1 MGLELALLSAKTG
14 ARALRFD
21 LRRQGGGLRLSR
33 PKAKP
38 HHSHRAH
45 APERARRAQTELKT
59 WQGLLRQRIGD
70 GFDDREIDVAD
81 KPNSEVE
88 VLRRRPPEL
97 RRDARASGD
106 EASQH
111 LSLRLR
117 NRQPEEGADPQR
129 TRAFFFQFS

>member
-1 MGLELALLSAKTG
+1 MGLELALLSGQTG

-21 LRRQGGGLRLSR
+21 LRRQVGGLRLPG
-33 PKAKP
+33 PKSKP
-38 HHSHRAH
+38 HHSHR
-45 APERARRAQTELKT
+45 
-59 WQGLLRQRIGD
+59 
-70 GFDDREIDVAD
+70 
-81 KPNSEVE
+81 
-88 VLRRRPPEL
+88 PEL

>member
-1 MGLELALLSAKTG
+1 MGLELALLSGKTG

-21 LRRQGGGLRLSR
+21 LRRQVGGLRLPG

-38 HHSHRAH
+38 HHSHRAP
-45 APERARRAQTELKT
+45 APKRARCAQTELET
-59 WQGLLRQRIGD
+59 WRGLLRQRVRD
-70 GFDDREIDVAD
+70 SFDDREIDVAD

-129 TRAFFFQFS
+129 PRAFFFQFS